1 MNAAPELIPSALK
14 MIAALAAVLGG
25 LFVLVH
31 FARRYLHRAGGTA
44 PARLVRVVASQAIG
58 IKKSITLV
66 EVPGCVLVL
75 GVSGDRIQMLA
86 RIDDPETL
94 ERIRT
99 HEGAEPLSFYDHL
112 SRLTLRMKAG
122 DHDT

>member
-1 MNAAPELIPSALK
+1 MNAGPELMPSALN

-25 LFVLVH
+25 LFVMVH
-31 FARRYLHRAGGTA
+31 FARRYLRRTGRMA
-44 PARLVRVVASQAIG
+44 PDRLVRVVASQAIG

-94 ERIRT
+94 ERIRS
-99 HEGAEPLSFYDHL
+99 HEGAETLSFYDHL
-112 SRLTLRMKAG
+112 SRLSLRMKAE